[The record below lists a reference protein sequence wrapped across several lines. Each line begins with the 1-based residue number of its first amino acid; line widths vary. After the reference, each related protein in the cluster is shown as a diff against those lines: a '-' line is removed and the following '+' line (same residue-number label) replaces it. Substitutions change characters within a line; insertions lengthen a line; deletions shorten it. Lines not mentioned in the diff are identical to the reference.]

1 MPKPRTLSVS
11 KQCDECGQSSPV
23 ACRQCTHCKADFYS
37 QINEGGDYSPE
48 NLVLDDAAD
57 DGAGGERRRSERGR
71 KREKPDYYDSLEF
84 ENKRKAER
92 QTSGPKSTPNKG
104 TLGLGKRE
112 MRQGRSPRLGGDSS
126 PAESNEK
133 PQRKNKEKR
142 LGRPPNSSSS
152 SGRAMMS
159 WRKGGDRDDRDEDGV
174 KRKKKKKKDRDGT
187 TGPSG
192 NKSAGGDTNLGK
204 GGSNEAGDGNIAA
217 DGESAIEEELH
228 MMDEITSAEK
238 MIHCQISLM
247 EINRKLC
254 AVIGQP
260 C

>member
-1 MPKPRTLSVS
+1 MPKPRTMSVS
-11 KQCDECGQSSPV
+11 KQCEECGQSSPV
-23 ACRQCTHCKADFYS
+23 ACRQCTHCKADFYT
-37 QINEGGDYSPE
+37 QINEGDDYSPE
-48 NLVLDDAAD
+48 NLVLGDAAD

-71 KREKPDYYDSLEF
+71 KREKPNYYDSLEF

-92 QTSGPKSTPNKG
+92 QLSGSKGTPNKG

-112 MRQGRSPRLGGDSS
+112 VRQGRSPRIGGDSS
-126 PAESNEK
+126 PADSNDK

-152 SGRAMMS
+152 GRAMLS
-159 WRKGGDRDDRDEDGV
+159 WKKGGDKDDRDEDGV
-174 KRKKKKKKDRDGT
+174 KRKKKKKRDRDGT
-187 TGPSG
+187 TGSGG
-192 NKSAGGDTNLGK
+192 NKSGAGDSKSGKGDENDGGD
-204 GGSNEAGDGNIAA
+204 GSAIDGDN
-217 DGESAIEEELH
+217 AIEEELH

-238 MIHCQISLM
+238 MIHCQIGLM
-247 EINRKLC
+247 EINRRLC

>member
-57 DGAGGERRRSERGR
+57 DGEGRRRSERGR

-92 QTSGPKSTPNKG
+92 QTGGSKGTPNKG

-112 MRQGRSPRLGGDSS
+112 VRQGRSPRLGGDSS
-126 PAESNEK
+126 PADSNEK
-133 PQRKNKEKR
+133 TQRKHKEKR

-159 WRKGGDRDDRDEDGV
+159 WRKGGDRDERDEEGV
-174 KRKKKKKKDRDGT
+174 KRKKKKKKDRDGA
-187 TGPSG
+187 TGSSG
-192 NKSAGGDTNLGK
+192 NKSTGADTNSNK
-204 GGSNEAGDGNIAA
+204 GNPNETGDGSGAGDGDNAM
-217 DGESAIEEELH
+217 EEELH
-228 MMDEITSAEK
+228 MMDEISSAEK
-238 MIHCQISLM
+238 MIHCQVSLM